1 MLKRLD
7 STGRFIG
14 DRPFYREV
22 ILIALPVILQQL
34 IATTMGFIDS
44 VMVGQIDA
52 QAMASILV
60 SNKYFLIMQAIL
72 FGLTGGIGIFI
83 SQYFGADDHEK
94 GQGLFVI
101 NILGSISVA
110 AVFLAL
116 ITAAPRAMMSL
127 FVENQATVDYGMAYL
142 NNVRFS
148 YLPFA
153 ISLASMTSLRA
164 IGENRKP
171 LVISSSAILL
181 STGLNYLL
189 IFGNFGFPK
198 MGVAGAGLA
207 TLIARLYE
215 MTLYLILLGRNKQY
229 FNLKIAPIRRLTKDI
244 LLLVLRKAIPMTGN
258 ELLWSVGMVM
268 IFKTYCLVNEA
279 NIASLTIVEMTNNF
293 VFILFGAFAAAISIL
308 IGARL
313 GASRFAEARKNAT
326 RLLALGA
333 IIGVL
338 SGIIVFLISDRITL
352 LFNVSDELRLLATNM
367 LRIQSVF
374 YPLITVN
381 VIFFFILRVGG
392 DMFGTVMVD
401 AGYIWLIALPLAAGL
416 SLLVKPE
423 MVVFYLAIQSTEIV
437 KFAIAWRLYRRGK
450 WLCNLT

>member
-1 MLKRLD
+1 MLRRLD
-7 STGRFIG
+7 PTGRFIG

-72 FGLTGGIGIFI
+72 FGFTGSIGIFI

-101 NILGSISVA
+101 NILGSISIA

-116 ITAAPRAMMSL
+116 ISAAPHAMISL

-153 ISLASMTSLRA
+153 VSLASMTALRA
-164 IGENRKP
+164 IGDNRKP
-171 LVISSSAILL
+171 LIVSSSAILL

-207 TLIARLYE
+207 TLIARIYE
-215 MTLYLILLGRNKQY
+215 MTLYLILLGSNKQY

-244 LLLVLRKAIPMTGN
+244 LLLVIRKAIPMTGN
-258 ELLWSVGMVM
+258 ELLWSVGTVM
-268 IFKTYCLVNEA
+268 IFKTYCLVNEV

-293 VFILFGAFAAAISIL
+293 VFILFGGFAASISIL

-313 GASRFAEARKNAT
+313 GASRFAEARQNAT

-333 IIGVL
+333 IIGVVC
-338 SGIIVFLISDRITL
+338 GIIVFLISDRITL
-352 LFNVSDELRLLATNM
+352 LFNVSDELRILATNM
-367 LRIQSVF
+367 LRIQTIF

>member
-1 MLKRLD
+1 MLRRFD
-7 STGRFIG
+7 PTGRFVG
-14 DRPFYREV
+14 DKTFYREV
-22 ILIALPVILQQL
+22 IAIALPVILQQL
-34 IATTMGFIDS
+34 IATSMGFIDS

-60 SNKYFLIMQAIL
+60 SNKYFMIMQAIL

-101 NILGSISVA
+101 NILGSITVA

-116 ITAAPRAMMSL
+116 ISAAPRAMMSL
-127 FVENQATVDYGMAYL
+127 FVENQATIDYGMSYL

-171 LVISSSAILL
+171 LIISSSAIML
-181 STGLNYLL
+181 STGLNFLL

-229 FNLKIAPIRRLTKDI
+229 FNLKIAPIRKLTKEI
-244 LLLVLRKAIPMTGN
+244 LTLVVRKAIPLTGN
-258 ELLWSVGMVM
+258 ELLWSIGTVL

-293 VFILFGAFAAAISIL
+293 VFILFGGFAASISIL
-308 IGARL
+308 VGARL
-313 GASRFAEARKNAT
+313 GASRFAEARQNTT

-333 IIGVL
+333 FIGVIC
-338 SGIIVFLISDRITL
+338 GIIVFLISDRITL
-352 LFNVSDELRLLATNM
+352 LFNVNDELRNLAMIM
-367 LRIQSVF
+367 LRIQSFF

-381 VIFFFILRVGG
+381 VIFFFIMRVGG
-392 DMFGTVMVD
+392 DMIGTLMVD
-401 AGYIWLIALPLAAGL
+401 AGYIWLIALPLAATL

-423 MVVFYLAIQSTEIV
+423 MAVFYLAIQGTEII
-437 KFAIAWRLYRRGK
+437 KFFIAWRFYRRGK